1 MDQSERIDV
10 NCLWGHWPF
19 RHIPRARFADLVHDH
34 TACGIRQGY
43 IASLNSIFYVDPLE
57 GEAELYEQVK
67 GSAYRQVLT
76 VNPLH
81 QACQDIQFGIE
92 HYQVAAV
99 RIYPGY
105 HGYRLLDPKVRVLLD
120 FIGERS
126 LPLFLP
132 LRMEDERLDHLVQPR
147 PVDLAELEGFLSVNP
162 TRTIVLLN
170 VRLAEIERLKPLIR
184 TGQRIYVDTSGLK
197 DQLFSVEKAVD
208 AIGAG
213 HILYGSLSP
222 LYCLRSTVLSVA
234 LSALSPE
241 QKQAIWSSNAAVMA
255 APKQQ
260 KHTLDHPFG

>member
-1 MDQSERIDV
+1 MDQAERIDV
-10 NCLWGHWPF
+10 NCLCGHWPF

-34 TACGIRQGY
+34 AACGIRQGY

-57 GEAELYEQVK
+57 GEAELFEQVK
-67 GSAYRQVLT
+67 GSAYRQVQT

-81 QACQDIQFGIE
+81 QACQDIQIGIE
-92 HYQVAAV
+92 RYQIAGV

-105 HGYRLLDPKVRVLLD
+105 HGYSLLDPKVHELLD
-120 FIGERS
+120 FIGERN

-132 LRMEDERLDHLVQPR
+132 LRMEDERLDHLVRPR
-147 PVDLAELEGFLSVNP
+147 PIDLAELEQFLAANP
-162 TRTIVLLN
+162 GRTIVLLN

-222 LYCLRSTVLSVA
+222 LYCMRSTVLSVE

-241 QKQAIWSSNAAVMA
+241 QKQAIWAGNALALA
-255 APKQQ
+255 LPEQQ
-260 KHTLDHPFG
+260 EYTLGHPFG

>member
-92 HYQVAAV
+92 HYQIDGV

-120 FIGERS
+120 FMGERS

-132 LRMEDERLDHLVQPR
+132 LRMEDERLDYLIRPR

-184 TGQRIYVDTSGLK
+184 TGRRIYVDTSGLK
-197 DQLFSVEKAVD
+197 DQLFSVEKSGRCHREPGTSCTAPCR
-208 AIGAG
+208 
-213 HILYGSLSP
+213 P

-241 QKQAIWSSNAAVMA
+241 QKQAIWSGNAAVMA
-255 APKQQ
+255 TPEQ
-260 KHTLDHPFG
+260 